1 MEQPQR
7 ILYIDDEEINLIN
20 FKHTFEDE
28 YEILTATTGEYA
40 LKLLKQVGEVA
51 LVITDQRMPGM
62 TGFEVLQ
69 NVCEQFPDSVRMVIT
84 AYSDVDYLVNAIN
97 RGQVYRY
104 LFKPWN
110 ELELRT
116 SVKQAVEY
124 FQIRKKNAKLMSW
137 LQRMNSE
144 LEQRVSERTS
154 SLNSTNA
161 MLVKSNEELRIAH
174 SLLKK
179 QTKELEEKNRKLV
192 ENIYELTKSK
202 EQINT
207 MGKLLPI
214 CSYCKKIR
222 NDKHYWEEVEQF
234 MLRYNSQLDFSHS
247 ICPTCY
253 KSKVEPELHA
263 FEKMIQ
269 NNSATKD

>member
-116 SVKQAVEY
+116 SVKQAVEDFLKTKMKY
-124 FQIRKKNAKLMSW
+124 LVIEKRL
-137 LQRMNSE
+137 
-144 LEQRVSERTS
+144 
-154 SLNSTNA
+154 STNWIS
-161 MLVKSNEELRIAH
+161 K
-174 SLLKK
+174 LLKGS
-179 QTKELEEKNRKLV
+179 L
-192 ENIYELTKSK
+192 
-202 EQINT
+202 INSFWSVFT
-207 MGKLLPI
+207 
-214 CSYCKKIR
+214 
-222 NDKHYWEEVEQF
+222 
-234 MLRYNSQLDFSHS
+234 SHIS
-247 ICPTCY
+247 
-253 KSKVEPELHA
+253 
-263 FEKMIQ
+263 
-269 NNSATKD
+269 